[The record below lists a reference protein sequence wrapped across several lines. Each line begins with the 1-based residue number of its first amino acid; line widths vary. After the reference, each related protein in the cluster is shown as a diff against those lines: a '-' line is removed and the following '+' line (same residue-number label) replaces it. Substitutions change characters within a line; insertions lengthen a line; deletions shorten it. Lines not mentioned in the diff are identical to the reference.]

1 MLEYLFLFRAD
12 EPFYSSEHSN
22 NRGGKCGVARPLF
35 SLLTTCG
42 ATTTSAAFR
51 VLRVIIVTEWN
62 ELQRAGLYSHSAID
76 QLLFQCLFPSSS
88 VCFVPTPSRV
98 FFTADTYHRPRAA
111 RQTASQHTLAFIKVN
126 VGFCF
131 GLRGDGSTGGRQ
143 ASSFL
148 LVAFWLAAYVS
159 CNCSEIR

>member
-1 MLEYLFLFRAD
+1 MLKYLFLFRAD

-62 ELQRAGLYSHSAID
+62 ELQRVGLYSHLAID
-76 QLLFQCLFPSSS
+76 QLLFPSSRA
-88 VCFVPTPSRV
+88 TPLPRFV
-98 FFTADTYHRPRAA
+98 FFTADAYHRLPVR
-111 RQTASQHTLAFIKVN
+111 RRRYTRV
-126 VGFCF
+126 
-131 GLRGDGSTGGRQ
+131 
-143 ASSFL
+143 
-148 LVAFWLAAYVS
+148 Y
-159 CNCSEIR
+159 